1 MTGATAL
8 VDAVGAAKPSFN
20 FVVQQIKGSINM
32 IIMMPGHFY
41 QTWIN
46 IQHEKKNNGRLN
58 WFVRGSKDSMIL
70 S

>member
-1 MTGATAL
+1 
-8 VDAVGAAKPSFN
+8 
-20 FVVQQIKGSINM
+20 M
-32 IIMMPGHFY
+32 IIMMPGDFY

-58 WFVRGSKDSMIL
+58 WFVRASKDSMIL

>member
-1 MTGATAL
+1 
-8 VDAVGAAKPSFN
+8 
-20 FVVQQIKGSINM
+20 M

-46 IQHEKKNNGRLN
+46 IQHEKKNNGKLN
-58 WFVRGSKDSMIL
+58 WFVKGSKDSMIL